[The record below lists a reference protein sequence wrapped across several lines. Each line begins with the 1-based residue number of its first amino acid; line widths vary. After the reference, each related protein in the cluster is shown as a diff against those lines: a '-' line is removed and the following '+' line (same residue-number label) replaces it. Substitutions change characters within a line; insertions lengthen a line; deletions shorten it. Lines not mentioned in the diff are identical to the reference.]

1 MNRKEDYNCPH
12 ILGKLLWGEKCALN
26 FQKLLAIFILGREF
40 KRGKVLTN
48 VQDLVTVKEMLGTVL
63 YLSPAPLFLQQEPKG
78 PLL

>member
-12 ILGKLLWGEKCALN
+12 IPGKLHWGAKCALN
-26 FQKLLAIFILGREF
+26 FQELPIFILGREF

-63 YLSPAPLFLQQEPKG
+63 YLSPAPLFLHQEPKG